1 MAKRRKRTQQ
11 SVNGL
16 REKLLPLLR
25 SVAPHTILGIMSRE
39 YGAYMRKSRSDA
51 EHEFWLK
58 ATRSSGNLAS
68 GMEKW
73 LDEWMDED
81 EGDM

>member
-1 MAKRRKRTQQ
+1 MAKRRKRTQK
-11 SVNGL
+11 SVSEL
-16 REKLLPLLR
+16 RGKLLPLLK
-25 SVAPHTILGIMSRE
+25 SAAPHIILGIMSRE
-39 YGAYMRKSRSDA
+39 YGTYMRKSRSDA

-81 EGDM
+81 DR